1 VAFRLGLIVNPIAGM
16 GGAVGL
22 KGSDTP
28 EIVARARELGAMPQ
42 APSRAGEALGAI
54 AATAKTKMPLELYA
68 ATGDMGEI
76 EARAAGFSPHP
87 IGVVQEGDTGAE
99 DSVRAAQAMV
109 AMPVDLILFAG
120 GDGTARDLVR
130 AVGGKVPV
138 VGVPAGVKMHSAVYA
153 TNPRAAARMVL
164 RYMQGGIVLRE
175 LEVMDIDEAAF
186 RDGAVSAKLYGHL
199 SVPYLPDLVQ
209 GTKAGGVSRD
219 RTALAGI
226 AARIAEAMEPGRLYI
241 LGPGTTMRAV
251 AEAVGVEKTLLG
263 VDLVC
268 DGARIAGDAGE
279 RDILAALAT
288 LDSTAAI
295 AVTPIGGQGHF
306 FGRGNQQISA
316 RVISHVGTK
325 HITVAATMEKIASLR
340 DNLLHVDTGDRALD
354 EKLSGW
360 RRVITGY
367 QTDSVCRVET

>member
-1 VAFRLGLIVNPIAGM
+1 MTFRLGLIVNPIAGM
-16 GGAVGL
+16 GGTVGL

-28 EIVARARELGAMPQ
+28 EIVARAR
-42 APSRAGEALGAI
+42 ALGAEPRAPARAGQALAAI
-54 AATAKTKMPLELYA
+54 AAAKEPLELFA
-68 ATGDMGEI
+68 APGEI
-76 EARAAGFSPHP
+76 GEAEARAAGFTPQVIGSPT
-87 IGVVQEGDTGAE
+87 EGDTAAE
-99 DSVRAAQAMV
+99 DSVRAAQAM
-109 AMPVDLILFAG
+109 AELPVDLILFAG

-130 AVGGKVPV
+130 AIAGKVAV
-138 VGVPAGVKMHSAVYA
+138 VGIPAGVKMHSAVYA

-164 RYMQGGIVLRE
+164 RYMQGGISLRE

-186 RDGAVSAKLYGHL
+186 REGAVSAKLYGHL
-199 SVPYLPDLVQ
+199 KVPYLPDLVQ

-226 AARIAEAMEPGRLYI
+226 AARIAEAMQPGRLYI

-251 AEAVGVEKTLLG
+251 ADKLGVQKTLLG
-263 VDLVC
+263 VDLLR
-268 DGARIAGDAGE
+268 DGKPIAVDAGE
-279 RDILAALAT
+279 RDILAALDGA
-288 LDSTAAI
+288 AAI

-316 RVISHVGTK
+316 QVISRVGLE

-354 EKLSGW
+354 ARLSGW

-367 QTDSVCRVET
+367 HTDTVCRVST

>member
-1 VAFRLGLIVNPIAGM
+1 MAFRLGLIVNPIAGM
-16 GGAVGL
+16 GGTVGL

-28 EIVARARELGAMPQ
+28 EIVARARELGAEPQ
-42 APSRAGEALGAI
+42 APARAGEALAAI
-54 AATAKTKMPLELYA
+54 AQAKTPVELFTA
-68 ATGDMGEI
+68 RGDMGEA
-76 EARAAGFSPHP
+76 EARAAGFSPQP
-87 IGVVQEGDTGAE
+87 VGSSLDGDSTAE
-99 DSVRAAQAMV
+99 DSVQAAQAM
-109 AMPVDLILFAG
+109 AKLPVDLILFAG

-130 AVGGKVPV
+130 AIGAKVPV
-138 VGVPAGVKMHSAVYA
+138 VGIPAGVKMHSAVYA

-164 RYMQGGIVLRE
+164 RYMPGGVALRE

-186 RDGAVSAKLYGHL
+186 RVGAVSAKLYGYL

-209 GTKAGGVSRD
+209 GTKAGGVSSD

-226 AARIAEAMEPGRLYI
+226 AARIAEAMEPERLYI

-251 AEAVGVEKTLLG
+251 AEAIGVEKTLLG
-263 VDLVC
+263 VDLLR
-268 DGARIAGDAGE
+268 DGARIADDAGE
-279 RDILAALAT
+279 RDILAT
-288 LDSTAAI
+288 LDGTAAI

-316 RVISHVGTK
+316 RVISRVGIE

-367 QTDSVCRVET
+367 QTDTVCRVSK

>member
-1 VAFRLGLIVNPIAGM
+1 MAAFRLGLIVNPIAGI

-22 KGSDTP
+22 KGSDTA
-28 EIVARARELGAMPQ
+28 EIVARARALGAEPQ
-42 APSRAGEALGAI
+42 SPARAGEALGVI
-54 AATAKTKMPLELYA
+54 ATADIPVELFA
-68 ATGDMGEI
+68 AAGAMGETA
-76 EARAAGFSPHP
+76 AREAGFTP
-87 IGVVQEGDTGAE
+87 VVVDHSAGEDTTAE
-99 DSVRAAQAMV
+99 DSVRAAQAM
-109 AMPVDLILFAG
+109 AALPIDLILFAG

-130 AVGGKVPV
+130 AIGGRVAV
-138 VGVPAGVKMHSAVYA
+138 VGIPAGVKMHSAVYA

-164 RYMQGGIVLRE
+164 RYMAGGISLRE

-186 RDGAVSAKLYGHL
+186 RAGAISAKLYGYL

-251 AEAVGVEKTLLG
+251 ADNIGVDKTLLG
-263 VDLVC
+263 VDLLR
-268 DGARIAGDAGE
+268 DGARIANDAGE
-279 RDILAALAT
+279 HDILAV
-288 LDSTAAI
+288 LDGAAAI
-295 AVTPIGGQGHF
+295 TVTPIGGQGHF

-316 RVISHVGTK
+316 EVISRVGIE
-325 HITVAATMEKIASLR
+325 HITVAATMEKITSLR

-354 EKLSGW
+354 ERLCGW

-367 QTDSVCRVET
+367 QTDTVCRVST

>member
-1 VAFRLGLIVNPIAGM
+1 
-16 GGAVGL
+16 
-22 KGSDTP
+22 
-28 EIVARARELGAMPQ
+28 
-42 APSRAGEALGAI
+42 
-54 AATAKTKMPLELYA
+54 
-68 ATGDMGEI
+68 
-76 EARAAGFSPHP
+76 
-87 IGVVQEGDTGAE
+87 
-99 DSVRAAQAMV
+99 
-109 AMPVDLILFAG
+109 
-120 GDGTARDLVR
+120 
-130 AVGGKVPV
+130 
-138 VGVPAGVKMHSAVYA
+138 
-153 TNPRAAARMVL
+153 MVL